1 MSDVDV
7 LDEQTRVTQPDA
19 ARLLG
24 NVSQMTLWRWRRN
37 KELKFPKSVEINGRH
52 YYVRAEIL
60 AWRPP
65 TKPPEV
71 KFRRKAPVRKKASAR
86 GNG

>member
-7 LDEQTRVTQPDA
+7 QTRVTQPEA

-24 NVSQMTLWRWRRN
+24 NVSQMTLWRWRN
-37 KELKFPKSVEINGRH
+37 NPALKFPRSIEINGRH

-60 AWRPP
+60 SWRPP
-65 TKPPEV
+65 AKPP
-71 KFRRKAPVRKKASAR
+71 RRAGKTRIFSSDLR
-86 GNG
+86 NG